1 MEKLALVT
9 GATSGI
15 GFAYSE
21 LLAKKGWDLV
31 ITGRRVEVINERAEY
46 LKKKYKTQVDVAI
59 VDFADTDS
67 FSAFRKQY
75 LENCRYTFLVN
86 NVGFSN
92 HCDFFAT
99 EFHKVHNMIEVHIS
113 RMAEIVHLLVPYMK
127 MAGGTIVNVSS
138 LAGYLP
144 SLSDPFYAGSKAFI
158 NTYSESIAMIL
169 SFSGIK
175 VQTLC
180 PGFTRTDF
188 HKDMKLDKKAFKNRG
203 LKRWMTAKA
212 VVRYSFR
219 KLKSSRTVVIP
230 GWTNR
235 FVYHITRLIPKRTY
249 YKMAMK
255 KRVLDEE

>member
-15 GFAYSE
+15 GYAYSE

-31 ITGRRVEVINERAEY
+31 ITGRRVDIINEKAEY
-46 LKKKYKTQVDVAI
+46 LRKKFHINVDVAI
-59 VDFADTDS
+59 VDFTDVHS
-67 FSAFRKQY
+67 FSQFREEFLK
-75 LENCRYTFLVN
+75 NRRYTFLVN

-99 EFHKVHNMIEVHIS
+99 DFDKVHSMIEVHIS
-113 RMAEIVHLLVPYMK
+113 RMAEIIHVLVPYMK
-127 MAGGTIVNVSS
+127 MAGGTIINVSS
-138 LAGYLP
+138 LAGFLP

-188 HKDMKLDKKAFKNRG
+188 HKDMNLDKKAFKNRG
-203 LKRWMTAKA
+203 LKRWMSAKA
-212 VVRYSFR
+212 VVRYSYR
-219 KLKSSRTVVIP
+219 KIKSSKTVIIP

-235 FVYHITRLIPKRTY
+235 LVYHVTRLIPKRTY